1 MSIDII
7 AIVNAI
13 PDSQPVSVTMTDSSG
28 TRRQLD
34 CVFKESEAPS
44 FFLLFAP
51 DIIPEDIQKSWRCV
65 LFSKDTEG
73 EPITFSAK
81 ITDLATNRVIELV
94 AQKSIRPEDL
104 REFFRVNL
112 RMPIEIFYEP
122 EDSDGDEQSFEV
134 RGETVDISQTGV
146 LSILSD
152 ECKITKPVS
161 IELNLPNPAET
172 IICSGNTVRCKRIK
186 RNRWLTSFHF
196 NDLSSRSRDIIAKN
210 CFAAQRKQLRENIQ
224 IKS

>member
-1 MSIDII
+1 MSVDII

-13 PDSQPVSVTMTDSSG
+13 PDSQPASVTMTDSSG
-28 TRRQLD
+28 TRRQLN
-34 CVFKESEAPS
+34 CVFKESDAPS

-51 DIIPEDIQKSWRCV
+51 GTIPDDIQKSWRCV
-65 LFSKDTEG
+65 LISKDTDG

-81 ITDLATNRVIELV
+81 ITDLASNRVIELV

-122 EDSDGDEQSFEV
+122 EDSDVDEQPIEFK
-134 RGETVDISQTGV
+134 GETVDISQTGV

-161 IELNLPNPAET
+161 LELSLPNPAET
-172 IICSGNTVRCKRIK
+172 IICSGNTIRCKRLK
-186 RNRWLTSFHF
+186 KNRWLTSFHF
-196 NDLSSRSRDIIAKN
+196 NDLSSRSRDLIAKN
-210 CFAAQRKQLRENIQ
+210 CFAAQRKQLRENIET
-224 IKS
+224 KS